1 MDSIISKNYSKI
13 TKFEVSRETC
23 NELESLISMIQ
34 KKNKEINIISRKN
47 SDQGVIRQRHIVD
60 SAQII
65 DFVDLNNN
73 TTSDLGSGGGIP
85 GLIIA
90 ILMKKLKNSM
100 KIKLYEKSH
109 HKCVFLKD
117 VSEKLE
123 LNTEIIQKDIFKLRD
138 IETGTI
144 MSRAFK
150 PMPIILDLV
159 QKNFR
164 KYKNIILFMGKSGR
178 KILNETL
185 KIWDLDYEEKKSLTN
200 KDSFLL
206 NIKNMEKL
214 IKVDSSKIVKV
225 FGVSDSNLKLIQ
237 SEFLTTITYRD
248 DTIFIRGESEQVK
261 SVFNTFKEII
271 YVLKNKS

>member
-1 MDSIISKNYSKI
+1 MDSIISKNYSQI
-13 TKFEVSRETC
+13 QKFDVSRETC
-23 NELESLISMIQ
+23 NDFESLISMIQ
-34 KKNKEINIISRKN
+34 KKNEEINIISKKN
-47 SDQGVIRQRHIVD
+47 SEKEAIRQRHIID

-65 DFVDLNNN
+65 DFVDLNSN
-73 TTSDLGSGGGIP
+73 TTSDLGSGGGMP

-100 KIKLYEKSH
+100 KIKLYEKSY

-117 VSEKLE
+117 VSKKLE
-123 LNTEIIQKDIFKLRD
+123 LNTEIIQKDIFKIKN

-159 QKNFR
+159 QKNFG

-178 KILNETL
+178 KILNDTL
-185 KIWDLDYEEKKSLTN
+185 KIWNLDYEEKKSLTS

-206 NIKNMEKL
+206 NIKNMEK
-214 IKVDSSKIVKV
+214 KI
-225 FGVSDSNLKLIQ
+225 
-237 SEFLTTITYRD
+237 
-248 DTIFIRGESEQVK
+248 
-261 SVFNTFKEII
+261 
-271 YVLKNKS
+271 

>member
-34 KKNKEINIISRKN
+34 KKNEEINIISRKN
-47 SDQGVIRQRHIVD
+47 SDQGVIRQRHILD

-65 DFVDLNNN
+65 DFVDLNTN

-206 NIKNMEKL
+206 NIKNMEK
-214 IKVDSSKIVKV
+214 KI
-225 FGVSDSNLKLIQ
+225 
-237 SEFLTTITYRD
+237 
-248 DTIFIRGESEQVK
+248 
-261 SVFNTFKEII
+261 
-271 YVLKNKS
+271 

>member
-1 MDSIISKNYSKI
+1 MDSIILENYSQI
-13 TKFEVSRETC
+13 LRFNVSRETC
-23 NELESLISMIQ
+23 NDLESLIGMIQ
-34 KKNKEINIISRKN
+34 KKNKDINLISKKN
-47 SDQGVIRQRHIVD
+47 SEKQAIRQRHIID

-65 DFVDLNNN
+65 DFVDLNSN
-73 TTSDLGSGGGIP
+73 TTSDLGSGGGMP

-90 ILMKKLKNSM
+90 ILMKKLKSSM

-109 HKCVFLKD
+109 HKSVFLKD
-117 VSEKLE
+117 VSERLE
-123 LNTEIIQKDIFKLRD
+123 LNTEIIQKDIFKINN

-206 NIKNMEKL
+206 NIKNMEK
-214 IKVDSSKIVKV
+214 KI
-225 FGVSDSNLKLIQ
+225 
-237 SEFLTTITYRD
+237 
-248 DTIFIRGESEQVK
+248 
-261 SVFNTFKEII
+261 
-271 YVLKNKS
+271 

>member
-1 MDSIISKNYSKI
+1 MDQEILKSLSKLDDLN
-13 TKFEVSRETC
+13 VSRETFLDFE
-23 NELESLISMIQ
+23 NYISMIIE
-34 KKNKEINIISRKN
+34 KNEKINIISQNTSSKK
-47 SDQGVIRQRHIVD
+47 SIIERHIID

-65 DFVDLNNN
+65 DFIDLNSN
-73 TTSDLGSGGGIP
+73 TTCDLGSGGGMP

-90 ILMKKLKNSM
+90 ILMKRLKNSM

-117 VSEKLE
+117 VSEKLK
-123 LNTEIIQKDIFKLRD
+123 LNTEIIQEDIFNVKN

-185 KIWDLDYEEKKSLTN
+185 KIWDLDYEEKKSLTS

-206 NIKNMEKL
+206 NIKNIEK
-214 IKVDSSKIVKV
+214 KI
-225 FGVSDSNLKLIQ
+225 
-237 SEFLTTITYRD
+237 
-248 DTIFIRGESEQVK
+248 
-261 SVFNTFKEII
+261 
-271 YVLKNKS
+271 

>member
-13 TKFEVSRETC
+13 TKFDVSRETC

-34 KKNKEINIISRKN
+34 KKNKEINIISKKN
-47 SDQGVIRQRHIVD
+47 SEKEAIRQRHIVD

-65 DFVDLNNN
+65 DFVDLNTN
-73 TTSDLGSGGGIP
+73 TTSDLGSGGGMP

-90 ILMKKLKNSM
+90 ILMKKLKNRM
-100 KIKLYEKSH
+100 KIKLYEKSY

-117 VSEKLE
+117 VSKKLE
-123 LNTEIIQKDIFKLRD
+123 LNTEIIQKDIFKIKN

-159 QKNFR
+159 QKNFW

-178 KILNETL
+178 KILNDTL
-185 KIWDLDYEEKKSLTN
+185 KIWNLDYEEKKSLTS

-206 NIKNMEKL
+206 NIKKMEK
-214 IKVDSSKIVKV
+214 KIW
-225 FGVSDSNLKLIQ
+225 
-237 SEFLTTITYRD
+237 
-248 DTIFIRGESEQVK
+248 
-261 SVFNTFKEII
+261 
-271 YVLKNKS
+271 

>member
-1 MDSIISKNYSKI
+1 MDSIISKNYSQIQKLH
-13 TKFEVSRETC
+13 VSRETC

-34 KKNKEINIISRKN
+34 KKNNEINIISKKK
-47 SDQGVIRQRHIVD
+47 SEKGAIRQRHIID

-65 DFVDLNNN
+65 DFVDLNSN
-73 TTSDLGSGGGIP
+73 TTSDLGSGGGMP

-90 ILMKKLKNSM
+90 IIMKKLKNSM
-100 KIKLYEKSH
+100 KIKLYEKSY

-117 VSEKLE
+117 VSKKLE
-123 LNTEIIQKDIFKLRD
+123 LNTEIIQKDIFKIKN

-159 QKNFR
+159 QKNFG

-178 KILNETL
+178 KILKDSL
-185 KIWDLDYEEKKSLTN
+185 KIWNLDYEEKKSLTS

-206 NIKNMEKL
+206 NIKNMER
-214 IKVDSSKIVKV
+214 KI
-225 FGVSDSNLKLIQ
+225 
-237 SEFLTTITYRD
+237 
-248 DTIFIRGESEQVK
+248 
-261 SVFNTFKEII
+261 
-271 YVLKNKS
+271 

>member
-34 KKNKEINIISRKN
+34 KKNGEINIISRKN
-47 SDQGVIRQRHIVD
+47 SDQGVIRQRHIFD

-65 DFVDLNNN
+65 DFVDLNTN

-206 NIKNMEKL
+206 NIKNMEK
-214 IKVDSSKIVKV
+214 KI
-225 FGVSDSNLKLIQ
+225 
-237 SEFLTTITYRD
+237 
-248 DTIFIRGESEQVK
+248 
-261 SVFNTFKEII
+261 
-271 YVLKNKS
+271 

>member
-34 KKNKEINIISRKN
+34 KKNEEINIISRKN

-65 DFVDLNNN
+65 DFVDLNIN
-73 TTSDLGSGGGIP
+73 TTSDLGSGGGMP

-159 QKNFR
+159 QKNFG

-178 KILNETL
+178 KILEDTL
-185 KIWDLDYEEKKSLTN
+185 KIWNLDYEEKESLTN

-206 NIKNMEKL
+206 NIKNMEK
-214 IKVDSSKIVKV
+214 KI
-225 FGVSDSNLKLIQ
+225 
-237 SEFLTTITYRD
+237 
-248 DTIFIRGESEQVK
+248 
-261 SVFNTFKEII
+261 
-271 YVLKNKS
+271 

>member
-34 KKNKEINIISRKN
+34 KKNREINIISRKN

-65 DFVDLNNN
+65 DFVDLNSN

-206 NIKNMEKL
+206 NIKNMEK
-214 IKVDSSKIVKV
+214 KI
-225 FGVSDSNLKLIQ
+225 
-237 SEFLTTITYRD
+237 
-248 DTIFIRGESEQVK
+248 
-261 SVFNTFKEII
+261 
-271 YVLKNKS
+271 

>member
-13 TKFEVSRETC
+13 SKFEVSRETC

-34 KKNKEINIISRKN
+34 KKNEEINIISRKN
-47 SDQGVIRQRHIVD
+47 SDHRVIRQRHIVD

-65 DFVDLNNN
+65 DFVDLNTN

-206 NIKNMEKL
+206 NIKNMEK
-214 IKVDSSKIVKV
+214 KI
-225 FGVSDSNLKLIQ
+225 
-237 SEFLTTITYRD
+237 
-248 DTIFIRGESEQVK
+248 
-261 SVFNTFKEII
+261 
-271 YVLKNKS
+271 

>member
-13 TKFEVSRETC
+13 TKFNVSRETC
-23 NELESLISMIQ
+23 NQLESLISMIQ
-34 KKNKEINIISRKN
+34 KKNKEINIISKKN
-47 SDQGVIRQRHIVD
+47 SDQGVIRQRHIFD

-65 DFVDLNNN
+65 DFIDLNNS
-73 TTSDLGSGGGIP
+73 TTSDLGSGGGMP

-100 KIKLYEKSH
+100 KIKLYEKSY
-109 HKCVFLKD
+109 HKCAFLED

-123 LNTEIIQKDIFKLRD
+123 LNTEIIQKDIFKITD

-206 NIKNMEKL
+206 NIKNMER
-214 IKVDSSKIVKV
+214 KI
-225 FGVSDSNLKLIQ
+225 
-237 SEFLTTITYRD
+237 
-248 DTIFIRGESEQVK
+248 
-261 SVFNTFKEII
+261 
-271 YVLKNKS
+271 

>member
-1 MDSIISKNYSKI
+1 MDSIISKNYSEIQKLH
-13 TKFEVSRETC
+13 VSRETC

-34 KKNKEINIISRKN
+34 KKNKEINIISKK
-47 SDQGVIRQRHIVD
+47 SSKKEDIRQRHIID

-65 DFVDLNNN
+65 DFVDLKSN
-73 TTSDLGSGGGIP
+73 TTSDLGTGGGMP

-90 ILMKKLKNSM
+90 ILMKNLKNSM
-100 KIKLYEKSH
+100 KIKLYEKSY

-117 VSEKLE
+117 VSKKLE
-123 LNTEIIQKDIFKLRD
+123 LNTEIIQKDIFKIKN

-178 KILNETL
+178 KILNDTL
-185 KIWDLDYEEKKSLTN
+185 KIWDLDYEEKKSLTS

-206 NIKNMEKL
+206 NIKNMEK
-214 IKVDSSKIVKV
+214 KI
-225 FGVSDSNLKLIQ
+225 
-237 SEFLTTITYRD
+237 
-248 DTIFIRGESEQVK
+248 
-261 SVFNTFKEII
+261 
-271 YVLKNKS
+271 

>member
-1 MDSIISKNYSKI
+1 MDSIISKNYSQI
-13 TKFEVSRETC
+13 RKFDVSRETC
-23 NELESLISMIQ
+23 NEFESLISMIQ
-34 KKNKEINIISRKN
+34 KKNEEINIISKKN
-47 SDQGVIRQRHIVD
+47 SEKEAIRQRHIID
-60 SAQII
+60 SVQIL
-65 DFVDLNNN
+65 DFVDLNSN
-73 TTSDLGSGGGIP
+73 TTSDLGSGGGMP

-90 ILMKKLKNSM
+90 ILMKKLKNRM
-100 KIKLYEKSH
+100 KIKLYEKSY

-123 LNTEIIQKDIFKLRD
+123 LNTEIIQKDIFKIKN

-178 KILNETL
+178 KILNDTL
-185 KIWDLDYEEKKSLTN
+185 KVWNLDYEEKKSLTS

-206 NIKNMEKL
+206 NIKNMEK
-214 IKVDSSKIVKV
+214 KI
-225 FGVSDSNLKLIQ
+225 L
-237 SEFLTTITYRD
+237 
-248 DTIFIRGESEQVK
+248 
-261 SVFNTFKEII
+261 
-271 YVLKNKS
+271 

>member
-13 TKFEVSRETC
+13 SKFEVSRETC

-65 DFVDLNNN
+65 DFVDLNTN
-73 TTSDLGSGGGIP
+73 TTSELGSGGGIP

-206 NIKNMEKL
+206 NIKNMEK
-214 IKVDSSKIVKV
+214 KI
-225 FGVSDSNLKLIQ
+225 
-237 SEFLTTITYRD
+237 
-248 DTIFIRGESEQVK
+248 
-261 SVFNTFKEII
+261 
-271 YVLKNKS
+271 

>member
-13 TKFEVSRETC
+13 SKFEVSRETC

-34 KKNKEINIISRKN
+34 KKNREINIISRKN

-65 DFVDLNNN
+65 DFVDLNTN

-206 NIKNMEKL
+206 NIKNMEK
-214 IKVDSSKIVKV
+214 KI
-225 FGVSDSNLKLIQ
+225 
-237 SEFLTTITYRD
+237 
-248 DTIFIRGESEQVK
+248 
-261 SVFNTFKEII
+261 
-271 YVLKNKS
+271 

>member
-65 DFVDLNNN
+65 DFVDLNTN

-206 NIKNMEKL
+206 NIKNMEK
-214 IKVDSSKIVKV
+214 
-225 FGVSDSNLKLIQ
+225 
-237 SEFLTTITYRD
+237 
-248 DTIFIRGESEQVK
+248 
-261 SVFNTFKEII
+261 
-271 YVLKNKS
+271 KN